1 MAHIAMF
8 SIPAPGHVLPA
19 LDLLAELVRRG
30 HRVTYAN
37 DPSMRDAI
45 EATGAELKPYTS
57 VIPKLGE
64 AATAD
69 AEDGFAGDVIDQLSV
84 FADEYENQ
92 LPQWFALY
100 EDDRPDLILYDIA
113 GAMSLVLARA
123 WGVPALQVS
132 PTYVAWEGYADDMA
146 DFHTMLRTDPRGIA
160 MLARQD
166 ALLARYGI
174 ETDSL
179 EFIGTP
185 ERSLVLIAPSMQPNA
200 DRVDRSIYTFTG
212 PARRLPEAAPSA
224 QDRPATL
231 LVSFGS
237 AFTDQ
242 PDTYRAACDFAVAR
256 PDWRVI
262 LQVGGRTDP
271 STVTASDGAL
281 PPNVEVHPW
290 IDQVTVLGETDVF
303 LTHAGMG
310 GSTEAMLT
318 GTPVITAPQAADQ
331 FQNAEMLASA
341 GIAVPLPEELD
352 AVSLGAAC
360 DAALQLTGRAREL
373 AAELA
378 ELGGLDRAA
387 DVVLELLPSA
397 GGPSHRTDVLLD

>member
-19 LDLLAELVRRG
+19 LDLFAELVRRG
-30 HRVTYAN
+30 HRVSYAN
-37 DPSMRDAI
+37 DPSMRATV

-57 VIPKLGE
+57 VLPGLGE
-64 AATAD
+64 NAETG
-69 AEDGFAGDVIDQLSV
+69 AEDAFAGDVIDQLTV

-113 GAMSLVLARA
+113 GAMSLVLARS
-123 WGVPALQVS
+123 WNIPTLQIS

-146 DFHTMLRTDPRGIA
+146 EFHTMLRTDPRGVA

-179 EFIGTP
+179 VFIGTP
-185 ERSLVLIAPSMQPNA
+185 ERSLVLIAPSMQPNIE
-200 DRVDRSIYTFTG
+200 RVDRAIYTFTG
-212 PARRLPEAAPSA
+212 PARRLPAAAPSGGE
-224 QDRPATL
+224 RPITL

-242 PDTYRAACDFAVAR
+242 PVTYRAACDLALAR

-262 LQVGGRTDP
+262 LQVGGRTEP
-271 STVTASDGAL
+271 ATVTASDGTL
-281 PPNVEVHPW
+281 PGNVEVHRW
-290 IDQVTVLGETDVF
+290 IDQVAVLQETDVF

-331 FQNAEMLASA
+331 FENAEMLAAA
-341 GIAVPLPEELD
+341 GIAVPAPQTPTGV
-352 AVSLGAAC
+352 ALGQAC
-360 DAALQLTGRAREL
+360 DAALQLSGRAAEL

-378 ELGGLDRAA
+378 DLGGLDRAV
-387 DVVLELLPSA
+387 DVVLDRLPA
-397 GGPSHRTDVLLD
+397 